1 MKQRDLEELLR
12 QMKDGDN
19 SGLNSIFITHA
30 RYCISGLMKKHNCPR
45 EDAEDIYADSV
56 LNLRDKLIDGRIEYL
71 TDVKSYLFA
80 TCNNM
85 FLARLKRTSRVM
97 RAVSELSIG
106 NDDIEADGETESQY
120 REELIN
126 SVEVALNNLQEKC
139 RNMLHMFYFEKLS
152 LEEIAVRFD
161 MANANVAKV
170 SKARCFQRLIN
181 EVKLIRERKTTR
193 TNAD

>member
-19 SGLNSIFITHA
+19 SGLNSIFMTHA
-30 RYCISGLMKKHNCPR
+30 RYCISGLVKKHSCSR

-56 LNLRDKLIDGRIEYL
+56 LNFREKLIDGRIEYL
-71 TDVKSYLFA
+71 TDLKSYLFA

-85 FLARLKRTSRVM
+85 FLARLKRASRVM
-97 RAVSELSIG
+97 KAVHELS
-106 NDDIEADGETESQY
+106 NAAENIEMDGDNESQF
-120 REELIN
+120 REELLDTVN
-126 SVEVALNNLQEKC
+126 EALDQLQEKC
-139 RNMLHMFYFEKLS
+139 REMLQMFYFQKLS
-152 LEEIAVRFD
+152 LDEIANRFN

>member
-56 LNLRDKLIDGRIEYL
+56 LNFRDKLIDGRIEYL